1 MSMSH
6 SLRPSDAS
14 LKQRLFGQSRWIP
27 WLFVGLFGVVLA
39 VNGIMVAI
47 ALDSWTGLVEHNYY
61 RRGLQYNEALA
72 AQRAQDALG
81 WQVEVGEHNEAPGE
95 LVLRLSLADREGR
108 AIAAERVVATL
119 ERPSQIALDRAVVFH
134 AQRRGRYSAA
144 VTELPPGVWDL
155 RLVVHKGADSY
166 EAVKRL
172 MVQ

>member
-6 SLRPSDAS
+6 SPGPAAAS

-81 WQVEVGEHNEAPGE
+81 WQVEVGERNEAPGE
-95 LVLRLSLADREGR
+95 LELQLALADRDGR
-108 AIAAERVVATL
+108 EIAAERIVATL
-119 ERPSQIALDRAVVFH
+119 ERPSQIALDRTVEFR
-134 AQRRGRYSAA
+134 AQRRGRYSAT
-144 VTELPPGVWDL
+144 VTALPPGVWDL
-155 RLVVHKGADSY
+155 RLVVHKGGDSY

-172 MVQ
+172 MVE